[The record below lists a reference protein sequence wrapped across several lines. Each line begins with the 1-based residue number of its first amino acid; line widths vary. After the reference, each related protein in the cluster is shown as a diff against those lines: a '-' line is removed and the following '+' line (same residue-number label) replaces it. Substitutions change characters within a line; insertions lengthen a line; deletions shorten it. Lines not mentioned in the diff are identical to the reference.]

1 MIRINFTD
9 LGTGTTGTISLTGS
23 QAGSTNELFLAK
35 HAWGMGFE
43 ALSVAGS
50 RVGDGSI
57 ALTGLTSGSYYAFA
71 RSKVGLTEELSIPLS
86 FRLPS
91 QELSLQERCANAIRD
106 FVLGLQIP
114 GVATDPEQHVVAKVG
129 EKFDKVVESKS
140 LKQAVF
146 YLWAPE
152 TYSVANA
159 SEDFVKIP
167 VVVSW
172 IQKSSQGLVTNKTAI
187 TRFREIIHRS
197 MAICEL
203 SEVPEVYS
211 VSFLPGA
218 VIDPSQW
225 IENSDATNMTVNL
238 IAEVQAGII

>member
-43 ALSVAGS
+43 ALTIAGS

-57 ALTGLTSGSYYAFA
+57 SLTGLTSGSYYAFA
-71 RSKVGLTEELSIPLS
+71 RSTVGLTETLSIPLS
-86 FRLPS
+86 FRVNS
-91 QELSLQERCANAIRD
+91 QELPLQERCANALRD

-114 GVATDPEQHVVAKVG
+114 DVTTDPQQHVVAKVG
-129 EKFDKVVESKS
+129 EKFDKVVESKNF
-140 LKQAVF
+140 KQAVF

-152 TYSVANA
+152 TYSISNA

-167 VVVSW
+167 VVLSW
-172 IQKSSQGLVTNKTAI
+172 IQKSSQGLTTNKTEI
-187 TRFREIIHRS
+187 LRFREIVHRS

-203 SEVPEVYS
+203 SEIPEVYG
-211 VSFLPGA
+211 VSFMPGA

-225 IENSDATNMTVNL
+225 IENSDATNMTVNFL
-238 IAEVQAGII
+238 AEVQAGII